1 VNPEPAPG
9 PAASLKRPPLRTT
22 VRELLLGR
30 ILAGVYGPG
39 DRLVEY
45 RIARELGV
53 SQAPVREALRDLEAM
68 RVVEIRP
75 HLGARVRALPVEE
88 LADAAPVRASLEE
101 TAAGLAAV
109 RLARHP
115 GDLDRLREHLAEMR
129 DAAADGN
136 PQRLARHS
144 VAFHRQV
151 VVSAGNPVLLDVW
164 NALGVE
170 LHTALGVRD
179 APRSLGESAD
189 SHQPILDALVA
200 GDAEA
205 AARLSREHAE
215 AWTGHPVGRTC

>member
-1 VNPEPAPG
+1 MSPEPAPG
-9 PAASLKRPPLRTT
+9 PAAGLKRPPLRTT
-22 VRELLLGR
+22 VRELLLER
-30 ILAGVYGPG
+30 ILAGRYGPG

-68 RVVEIRP
+68 RVVDIRP
-75 HLGARVRALPVEE
+75 HLGARVRALPVTE
-88 LADAAPVRASLEE
+88 LAEAAPVRAALEE

-109 RLARHP
+109 RLAHHP

-129 DAAADGN
+129 AAADDGD
-136 PQRLARHS
+136 PHRLVRHS
-144 VAFHRQV
+144 VAFHRQIV
-151 VVSAGNPVLLDVW
+151 ASAGNPVLLDVW

-179 APRSLGESAD
+179 TPISLGESAN
-189 SHQPILDALVA
+189 SHQPILDALAA

-205 AARLSREHAE
+205 AARLSRRHAR
-215 AWTGHPVGRTC
+215 AWAAHPVARTC